1 MLKKIRAWHFIN
13 FDFYFIIKEM
23 ILNFF
28 VGFKS
33 YMYIHL
39 DHWKATI
46 NKSKIQT
53 TFGLHIL
60 KKSDNWMDIFNNND
74 SKLRL
79 WMFKFSRHLVSCIAE
94 SNLSRIKRIDRIYKE
109 KYVVSQNTFCLLNL
123 YKVTLSYINWIDFF
137 L

>member
-1 MLKKIRAWHFIN
+1 
-13 FDFYFIIKEM
+13 
-23 ILNFF
+23 
-28 VGFKS
+28 
-33 YMYIHL
+33 
-39 DHWKATI
+39 
-46 NKSKIQT
+46 
-53 TFGLHIL
+53 
-60 KKSDNWMDIFNNND
+60 MDIFNNND

-79 WMFKFSRHLVSCIAE
+79 WMFKFSCHLVSCIAE